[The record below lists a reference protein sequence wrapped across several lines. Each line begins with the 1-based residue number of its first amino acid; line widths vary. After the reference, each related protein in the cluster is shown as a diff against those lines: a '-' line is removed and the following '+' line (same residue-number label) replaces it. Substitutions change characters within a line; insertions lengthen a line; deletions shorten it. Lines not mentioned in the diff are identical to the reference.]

1 MIGSIIVAASLA
13 VLFVLI
19 GRVIL
24 RQFRHRRD
32 PLCLNMAQTQLD
44 IEVLHLLLSR
54 QETEYLLRYL
64 EQTQLLQIK
73 RERTWLALNYL
84 TVIDRNIRRMIGV
97 VQPAQSSEDPEVR
110 EAAREMLHLAFRI
123 RLRMPIARLYL
134 AMEWLFPT
142 LRLSSQLN
150 ISRYGEMAA
159 KIVFI
164 LRRLQAL
171 PLETS
176 LHV

>member
-19 GRVIL
+19 GRLIVRQL
-24 RQFRHRRD
+24 RHGRD

-64 EQTQLLQIK
+64 KQPQLSQIK
-73 RERTWLALNYL
+73 RERTGLALNYL
-84 TVIDRNIRRMIGV
+84 SVIDRNIRGMIEV
-97 VQPAQSSEDPEVR
+97 MEPAQASEDLKVR
-110 EAAREMLHLAFRI
+110 AAAREMLHLAFRI

-150 ISRYGEMAA
+150 LSRYGEMVG

-171 PLETS
+171 PFEMS